1 MKIAQLPTACDSY
14 LSITESGIDLHQNDA
29 LIEFIRSR
37 GGDWTIAEI
46 AAALG
51 WEKSTAS
58 RVINDLLHNNPPRLV
73 AYPERNGRTYPYK
86 MSRPVGLPPVGQL
99 KLALN

>member
-1 MKIAQLPTACDSY
+1 MKIVQLPTACDSY
-14 LSITESGIDLHQNDA
+14 HAIKASGSDIHQNDA
-29 LIEFIRSR
+29 LIDFIRSN

-46 AAALG
+46 AAELG

-58 RVINDLLHNNPPRLV
+58 RVINDLLNNNPPRLV
-73 AYPERNGRTYPYK
+73 AYPERKGRTYPYVL
-86 MSRPVGLPPVGQL
+86 SRPVGLPPVGQL